1 MSSFLRRL
9 TILDYLRST
18 RTTQST
24 EEIQQH
30 LLRAGYLDES
40 QSPAALKRLVQ
51 RDMNFLYGRESGTD
65 DGFGLTDTE
74 ADSEPDNEF
83 GLTAVRGP
91 GKSWLWQLDPYSN
104 LQFDYE
110 KMPHYMAIA
119 FAMAKKHLSNLL
131 PRNTLSELERF
142 FAQAED
148 RLEKHEHS
156 VSPQLFRRLKDSVE
170 FYQRGQRLQ
179 PADFDIDHLDTI
191 YRSILLNRQL
201 VFRYRGKE
209 YRVHPFGVAILL
221 PKLYLVGKKDADID
235 QPDQFRHFLIHKIE
249 SIYIDNRKAS
259 IPPDF
264 SLKDY
269 LETGHMEVFIE
280 SEDKAEYPLLLEL
293 RPLPGSNLIDDL
305 YENPIGP
312 TQTIE
317 STRPGVFHL
326 SANVRRTIQF
336 RNWVLSLGGEC
347 VVKAPEIIRQ
357 DIKTFLQ
364 QTLATY
370 AD

>member
-1 MSSFLRRL
+1 MSAFLRRL

-51 RDMNFLYGRESGTD
+51 RDMNFLYGRESAIED
-65 DGFGLTDTE
+65 DIEDDLEAADT
-74 ADSEPDNEF
+74 EPDNEF
-83 GLTAVRGP
+83 GLTAIRGA
-91 GKSWLWQLDPYSN
+91 GKSWLWQLAPYSN

-191 YRSILLNRQL
+191 YRSILLNRQV
-201 VFRYRGKE
+201 VFRYRGKD

-221 PKLYLVGKKDADID
+221 PKLYLVGKKDGDID
-235 QPDQFRHFLIHKIE
+235 QPAQFRHFLVHKIE
-249 SIYIDNRKAS
+249 SIYIDHRTAR
-259 IPPDF
+259 IPADF

-269 LETGHMEVFIE
+269 LETGHMDVFIN
-280 SEDKAEYPLLLEL
+280 SADTAEYPLLLEL
-293 RPLPGSNLIDDL
+293 RPQPDSNLIDDL
-305 YENPIGP
+305 HENPISP
-312 TQTIE
+312 TQNI
-317 STRPGVFHL
+317 SNISPGVFHL
-326 SANVRRTIQF
+326 AAKVRRTIQL
-336 RNWVLSLGGEC
+336 RHWILGLGGEC
-347 VVKAPEIIRQ
+347 IIKEPEIIRQ
-357 DIKTFLQ
+357 DTKTFLQ
-364 QTLATY
+364 QILATY

>member
-40 QSPAALKRLVQ
+40 QNPATLKRLIQ
-51 RDMNFLYGRESGTD
+51 RDMNFLYGRESDKG
-65 DGFGLTDTE
+65 
-74 ADSEPDNEF
+74 DSLDEEDLEPENEF
-83 GLTAVRGP
+83 GLQAIRGA

-131 PRNTLSELERF
+131 PRNTLAELERF
-142 FAQAED
+142 FSQAEE

-156 VSPQLFRRLKDSVE
+156 VSPKLFRRLKDSVE

-209 YRVHPFGVAILL
+209 YRVHSFGVAILL
-221 PKLYLVGKKDADID
+221 PKLYLVGKKDEDID
-235 QPDQFRHFLIHKIE
+235 EAEQFRHFLIHKIE
-249 SIYIDNRKAS
+249 SIYIDNRPAK
-259 IPPDF
+259 IPSDF
-264 SLKDY
+264 SLREY
-269 LETGHMEVFIE
+269 LESGHMEVFINP
-280 SEDKAEYPLLLEL
+280 EDKGEYPLLLEL
-293 RPLPGSNLIDDL
+293 IPQPGSNLMDDL
-305 YENPIGP
+305 HENPISP
-312 TQTIE
+312 SQNIE
-317 STRPGVFHL
+317 ALGTGIFRL
-326 SANVRRTIQF
+326 SAKVRRTIQL
-336 RNWVLSLGGEC
+336 RNWLLSLGQES
-347 VVKAPEIIRQ
+347 VVLEPAIMRQ
-357 DIKTFLQ
+357 DIKEYLQ
-364 QTLATY
+364 RTLDAY